1 MVKYK
6 IYYVEDGI
14 KKEQE
19 LESNKSIA
27 EVFDEF
33 EQGKVWRVDILED
46 NVKVQNQYT
55 TTQKLKRLNNAI
67 SHSKIC
73 TRV

>member
-6 IYYVEDGI
+6 VYFIEDDI

-19 LESNKSIA
+19 YESNKSIG
-27 EVFDEF
+27 EVFDDF

-46 NVKVQNQYT
+46 DIKINPKKVYDYSNVEEVK
-55 TTQKLKRLNNAI
+55 
-67 SHSKIC
+67 
-73 TRV
+73 

>member
-6 IYYVEDGI
+6 VYYIEDDI

-19 LESNKSIA
+19 YESNKAIG
-27 EVFDEF
+27 EIFDDF

-46 NVKVQNQYT
+46 DIKINPKRVYDYSKVKEVE
-55 TTQKLKRLNNAI
+55 
-67 SHSKIC
+67 
-73 TRV
+73 

>member
-19 LESNKSIA
+19 HESNKSIA
-27 EVFDEF
+27 EVCDEF

-46 NVKVQNQYT
+46 DIKINPKRVYDYSKVKEVE
-55 TTQKLKRLNNAI
+55 
-67 SHSKIC
+67 
-73 TRV
+73 

>member
-6 IYYVEDGI
+6 VYFIEDDI

-19 LESNKSIA
+19 YESNKSIG
-27 EVFDEF
+27 EVFDDF

-46 NVKVQNQYT
+46 DIKINPKRVYDYSKVKEV
-55 TTQKLKRLNNAI
+55 
-67 SHSKIC
+67 
-73 TRV
+73 

>member
-6 IYYVEDGI
+6 VYYIEDDI

-19 LESNKSIA
+19 YESNKAIG
-27 EVFDEF
+27 EIFDDF

-46 NVKVQNQYT
+46 DIKINPKRVYDYSKVKEV
-55 TTQKLKRLNNAI
+55 K
-67 SHSKIC
+67 
-73 TRV
+73 

>member
-6 IYYVEDGI
+6 VYFIEDDI

-19 LESNKSIA
+19 YESNKAIG
-27 EVFDEF
+27 EIFDDF

-46 NVKVQNQYT
+46 DIKINPKRVYDYSKVKEVE
-55 TTQKLKRLNNAI
+55 
-67 SHSKIC
+67 
-73 TRV
+73 

>member
-6 IYYVEDGI
+6 VYYIEDDI

-19 LESNKSIA
+19 YESNKAIG
-27 EVFDEF
+27 EIFDDF

-46 NVKVQNQYT
+46 DIKINP
-55 TTQKLKRLNNAI
+55 KRVYDY
-67 SHSKIC
+67 SKIKE
-73 TRV
+73 VE

>member
-6 IYYVEDGI
+6 IYYVEDDI

-19 LESNKSIA
+19 LESNKSIV

-33 EQGKVWRVDILED
+33 EQGEVWRVDILED
-46 NVKVQNQYT
+46 DIKINPKRVYDYSKVKEVE
-55 TTQKLKRLNNAI
+55 
-67 SHSKIC
+67 
-73 TRV
+73 

>member
-6 IYYVEDGI
+6 VYYVEDDT

-19 LESNKSIA
+19 YESNKAIG
-27 EVFDEF
+27 EIFDDF

-46 NVKVQNQYT
+46 DIKINPKRVYDYSKVKEV
-55 TTQKLKRLNNAI
+55 K
-67 SHSKIC
+67 
-73 TRV
+73 

>member
-6 IYYVEDGI
+6 VYYVEDDI

-19 LESNKSIA
+19 HESNKSIA

-33 EQGKVWRVDILED
+33 EQGEVWRIDILEND
-46 NVKVQNQYT
+46 IKINPKTIYDYSKVKEVE
-55 TTQKLKRLNNAI
+55 
-67 SHSKIC
+67 
-73 TRV
+73 

>member
-19 LESNKSIA
+19 YESNKSIA

-46 NVKVQNQYT
+46 DIKINPKRVYDYSNVEEVK
-55 TTQKLKRLNNAI
+55 
-67 SHSKIC
+67 
-73 TRV
+73 

>member
-19 LESNKSIA
+19 YESNKAIG
-27 EVFDEF
+27 EIFDDF

-46 NVKVQNQYT
+46 DIKINPKKVYDYSKVKEVE
-55 TTQKLKRLNNAI
+55 
-67 SHSKIC
+67 
-73 TRV
+73 

>member
-6 IYYVEDGI
+6 VYFIEDDI

-19 LESNKSIA
+19 YESNKAIG
-27 EVFDEF
+27 EIFDDF

-46 NVKVQNQYT
+46 DIKINPKRVYDYSNVEEVE
-55 TTQKLKRLNNAI
+55 
-67 SHSKIC
+67 
-73 TRV
+73 

>member
-6 IYYVEDGI
+6 LYYIEDDI

-19 LESNKSIA
+19 YESNKAIG
-27 EVFDEF
+27 EIFDDF

-46 NVKVQNQYT
+46 DIKINPKRVYDYSKVKEVE
-55 TTQKLKRLNNAI
+55 
-67 SHSKIC
+67 
-73 TRV
+73 

>member
-19 LESNKSIA
+19 LESNKYIV

-33 EQGKVWRVDILED
+33 EQGEVWRVDILED
-46 NVKVQNQYT
+46 DIKINPKRAYDYSKVKEVE
-55 TTQKLKRLNNAI
+55 
-67 SHSKIC
+67 
-73 TRV
+73 

>member
-6 IYYVEDGI
+6 VYYIEDDI

-19 LESNKSIA
+19 YESNKAIG
-27 EVFDEF
+27 EIFDDF

-46 NVKVQNQYT
+46 DIKINPKKVYDYSKVKEVE
-55 TTQKLKRLNNAI
+55 
-67 SHSKIC
+67 
-73 TRV
+73 

>member
-6 IYYVEDGI
+6 VYFIEDDI

-19 LESNKSIA
+19 YESNKSIA
-27 EVFDEF
+27 EIFDDF

-46 NVKVQNQYT
+46 DIKINPKKVYDYSKVKEVE
-55 TTQKLKRLNNAI
+55 
-67 SHSKIC
+67 
-73 TRV
+73 

>member
-19 LESNKSIA
+19 LESNKSIV

-33 EQGKVWRVDILED
+33 EQGEVWRVDILED
-46 NVKVQNQYT
+46 DIKINPKRAYDYSKVKEVE
-55 TTQKLKRLNNAI
+55 
-67 SHSKIC
+67 
-73 TRV
+73 

>member
-6 IYYVEDGI
+6 VYFIEDDI

-19 LESNKSIA
+19 YESNKAIG
-27 EVFDEF
+27 EVFDDF

-46 NVKVQNQYT
+46 DIKINPKRVYDYSKVKEV
-55 TTQKLKRLNNAI
+55 K
-67 SHSKIC
+67 
-73 TRV
+73 

>member
-6 IYYVEDGI
+6 VYFIEDDI

-19 LESNKSIA
+19 YESNKSIA

-33 EQGKVWRVDILED
+33 AQGKNIEIWRVDVLED
-46 NVKVQNQYT
+46 DIKINPKKVYDYSNVEEVK
-55 TTQKLKRLNNAI
+55 
-67 SHSKIC
+67 
-73 TRV
+73 

>member
-6 IYYVEDGI
+6 VYFIEDDI

-19 LESNKSIA
+19 YESNKSIG
-27 EVFDEF
+27 EIFDDF

-46 NVKVQNQYT
+46 DIKINPKRVYDYSKVKEVE
-55 TTQKLKRLNNAI
+55 
-67 SHSKIC
+67 
-73 TRV
+73 

>member
-6 IYYVEDGI
+6 VYYIEDDI

-19 LESNKSIA
+19 YESNKSIG
-27 EVFDEF
+27 EVFDDF

-46 NVKVQNQYT
+46 DIKINPKKVYDYSNVEEVK
-55 TTQKLKRLNNAI
+55 
-67 SHSKIC
+67 
-73 TRV
+73 

>member
-6 IYYVEDGI
+6 VYFIEDDI

-19 LESNKSIA
+19 YESNKSIA
-27 EVFDEF
+27 EIFDDF

-46 NVKVQNQYT
+46 DIKINPKRVYDYSKVKEVE
-55 TTQKLKRLNNAI
+55 
-67 SHSKIC
+67 
-73 TRV
+73 

>member
-6 IYYVEDGI
+6 VYFIEDDI

-19 LESNKSIA
+19 YESNKAIG
-27 EVFDEF
+27 EIFDDF

-46 NVKVQNQYT
+46 DIKINPKKVYDYSKVKEVE
-55 TTQKLKRLNNAI
+55 
-67 SHSKIC
+67 
-73 TRV
+73 

>member
-6 IYYVEDGI
+6 VYFIEDDI

-19 LESNKSIA
+19 YESNKAIG
-27 EVFDEF
+27 EIFDDF

-46 NVKVQNQYT
+46 DIKINPKRVYDYSNVE
-55 TTQKLKRLNNAI
+55 
-67 SHSKIC
+67 
-73 TRV
+73 

>member
-6 IYYVEDGI
+6 VYYIEDDI

-19 LESNKSIA
+19 YESNKAIG
-27 EVFDEF
+27 EIFDDF

-46 NVKVQNQYT
+46 DIKINPKKVYDYSNVEEVK
-55 TTQKLKRLNNAI
+55 
-67 SHSKIC
+67 
-73 TRV
+73 